1 MARLQISTHGR
12 LQEWIAHEKGYF
24 TDEGLDYDFDVA
36 LLEVGAELNRS
47 EGGAP
52 AEYKEGA
59 FEHYATGEHGKK
71 GLSCACHW
79 AVNEAAGE
87 HRGGRMWGGAYSVI
101 PCGVYVPPESAITTP
116 EDLADV
122 DVAVGYHSGSHFATL
137 QALEPFLNADQ
148 IKLRFLGYPYDR
160 VDLALDRQ
168 VPALTAWGAAT
179 YLLEQQGFRQVTDA
193 TFIGGFMFADDIDPA
208 DVEHYFRALK
218 RAQMDLD
225 LAPERYKHYY
235 LREVPERFHALIDVR
250 RFGPGERI
258 AFLPYS
264 ADMYQES
271 QEWLRERQL
280 FPGGSTTPANYES
293 VVKV

>member
-1 MARLQISTHGR
+1 MGKLQISTHGR

-24 TDEGLDYDFDVA
+24 SDEGLDYDFEVA
-36 LLEVGAELNRS
+36 FLEVGSGLQRS
-47 EGGAP
+47 ADGAP

-79 AVNEAAGE
+79 AVNEAAAE
-87 HRGGRMWGGAYSVI
+87 HRGGRMWGGAYSVM
-101 PCGVYVPPESAITTP
+101 PCGVYVPPESAISKA
-116 EDLADV
+116 EDLAGV
-122 DVAVGYHSGSHFATL
+122 EIAVGYHSGSHFATL
-137 QALEPFLNADQ
+137 QALEPFLDADQ
-148 IKLRFLGYPYDR
+148 INLRFLGYPYDR

-168 VPALTAWGAAT
+168 VPALTAWGAST
-179 YLLEQQGFRQVTDA
+179 YVLEQQGFRKITDG
-193 TFIGGFMFADDIDPA
+193 TFIGGFMFADDIDPD
-208 DVEHYFRALK
+208 DVERYFGALK

-258 AFLPYS
+258 VFLPYS
-264 ADMYQES
+264 AEMYEQS
-271 QEWLRERQL
+271 QEWLQERDL
-280 FPGGSTTPANYES
+280 FPGGSASPSRYES